1 MSFLAIFPFLNAYA
15 FVDVKSKLSC
25 LCKHAPVRLFYL
37 EKKRGKLIEMRRFY
51 RVGGGN
57 RIAGFLLAVATAGL
71 LVVGAGPI
79 AFLREFH
86 CFPIFPP

>member
-1 MSFLAIFPFLNAYA
+1 M
-15 FVDVKSKLSC
+15 
-25 LCKHAPVRLFYL
+25 
-37 EKKRGKLIEMRRFY
+37 GRFY

-86 CFPIFPP
+86 CLRIFPP

>member
-1 MSFLAIFPFLNAYA
+1 
-15 FVDVKSKLSC
+15 
-25 LCKHAPVRLFYL
+25 
-37 EKKRGKLIEMRRFY
+37 MRRFC

-79 AFLREFH
+79 AFLRELH
-86 CFPIFPP
+86 CLHIFI